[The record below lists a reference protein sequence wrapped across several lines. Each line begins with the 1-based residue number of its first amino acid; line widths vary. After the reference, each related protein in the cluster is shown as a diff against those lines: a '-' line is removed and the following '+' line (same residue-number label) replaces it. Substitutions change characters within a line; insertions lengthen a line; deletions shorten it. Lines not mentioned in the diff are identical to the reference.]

1 MSGGMVV
8 PTRLELSRANGALRV
23 HWPDGQCQSL
33 DPGRLR
39 AACRCAACRGKP
51 SEAGPGDTQIVALGE
66 MGYGV
71 QIVFSDGHDRGIY
84 PWPYLQALAGA

>member
-1 MSGGMVV
+1 MSDAMIV
-8 PTRLELSRANGALRV
+8 PTHLELSPVNGVLRI

-51 SEAGPGDTQIVALGE
+51 VEAGLGDAQIVALGA

-84 PWPYLQALAGA
+84 PWRYLQAL

>member
-1 MSGGMVV
+1 MSSGMVI
-8 PTRLELSRANGALRV
+8 PTRLELSRSEGALRIC
-23 HWPDGQCQSL
+23 WPDGQRQSL
-33 DPGRLR
+33 DPARLR

-51 SEAGPGDTQIVALGE
+51 AEGGMHDLQIVALGD

-84 PWPYLQALAGA
+84 PWQYLQAL